1 MKTVLDLVQEFA
13 SLDDTKSRSGGI
25 LRPPSERRWAEV
37 KAFYDLVMVQSGL
50 PERRGRRFTALEIDQ
65 RVVPR
70 ARLRVRVEIDLAVLH
85 QAEYRSA
92 RVMDLSCGGILLVSG
107 AAFEVGSRLTLN
119 LANIGEAFR
128 DTEGDVVWHG
138 VPDSAQSMLAHRM
151 GICFVALPETGTAKL
166 DSFVVEIL
174 EQKLL
179 ALDPMSLDADF
190 VRREGLILYGSAN

>member
-1 MKTVLDLVQEFA
+1 MKTVLDLIQEFA
-13 SLDDTKSRSGGI
+13 SLDDTKTRSGGI
-25 LRPPSERRWAEV
+25 LLPPSERRWAEV
-37 KAFYDLVMVQSGL
+37 KAFYDLLMVQSGL
-50 PERRGRRFTALEIDQ
+50 PERRGRRFTAIEIEQ

-85 QAEYRSA
+85 QAEYRAA
-92 RVMDLSCGGILLVSG
+92 RVMDLSSGGILLVSG
-107 AAFEVGSRLTLN
+107 VAFEVGSRLTLN
-119 LANIGEAFR
+119 LVNIGEAFR

-179 ALDPMSLDADF
+179 ALDPTSLDADF